1 MKEFTKH
8 KRTNLA
14 ELTPYTSEEDL
25 LGISISDVDKKAGFE
40 GGWIARNPK
49 NHEDKWFVSKEY
61 YADNFA
67 SAEDKDQPEP
77 KPTSKT
83 LHNSNASGASI
94 NVKDIVFWG
103 NGDSMQLIFKASSQS
118 EGWMKSTKAMD
129 VNHGCIVQVTTQQR
143 NPNGSYAVAEA
154 LTFVPGVM
162 IGETL
167 DDEGIVVGRF
177 IKPI

>member
-8 KRTNLA
+8 RSIHLA
-14 ELTPYTSEEDL
+14 ELAPYTEEKDL
-25 LGISISDVDKKAGFE
+25 LGVTLTEEDKAAGFE
-40 GGWIARNPK
+40 GGWIARNTS
-49 NHEDKWFVSKEY
+49 NHEEMWFVSARQ
-61 YADNFA
+61 YADNLVP
-67 SAEDKDQPEP
+67 AEEEDRPMLE
-77 KPTSKT
+77 PTSKT

-162 IGETL
+162 IGEAL